1 MIMPSVL
8 IDLCCSLF
16 ILNHPEVLMNLGN
29 SELESNRRILRHL
42 RLLFFSLEL
51 RLARLWNTMRQAL
64 GFLDT
69 PTVSSMKKP

>member
-1 MIMPSVL
+1 
-8 IDLCCSLF
+8 
-16 ILNHPEVLMNLGN
+16 MNLGN